1 MITEEESATGSD
13 EGENYFVAMTDMMVG
28 VLFIFILMLMAF
40 ALDFRRTTDKQED
53 ALLVAQQVAAKLDT
67 LQADMQ
73 RQMTQLDRTQQDR
86 RKLLLD
92 IREQLAAEGLS
103 VQIDEASGVLRLT
116 EDAVRFA
123 PNRSDLVDRNK
134 ENVGKIARVLD
145 RVLPGY
151 VGCGSAWTPGCTNG
165 EHASLETLF
174 IEGHT
179 DTTGTDAENWR
190 LSTERAVA
198 TFRELIAVAA
208 VGAAIEPFGDTMPG
222 KELRD
227 RFLSF
232 ALKLLG
238 DPRVN
243 ALRWQGCLKA
253 RDIACRWLTEQS
265 LRQFFEVVD
274 HVARPEHWNYRHAF
288 WNALYEKNYIY
299 DAWVVFDR
307 YGAAEARRMFQGKI
321 SFATFNETVQQ
332 GHAVLLLRIGSLII
346 AEWSHTGSCRIWDTS
361 KGESG
366 PQLYKN
372 RYRKVEL
379 QAQVNPEGVFGHYNP
394 TGYFWQRKIA
404 EYLRSRCNIVL
415 YQTITKYANAIAFRI
430 SDHR

>member
-1 MITEEESATGSD
+1 MALAFQAGRFLCATCRSRPGKKC
-13 EGENYFVAMTDMMVG
+13 GAPFVSLQRSSCSVQS
-28 VLFIFILMLMAF
+28 
-40 ALDFRRTTDKQED
+40 FRCP
-53 ALLVAQQVAAKLDT
+53 
-67 LQADMQ
+67 
-73 RQMTQLDRTQQDR
+73 DRTGANCGDR
-86 RKLLLD
+86 PSPRRDAGRNSPFCRRSRKRRWVSRRGLPQRPQESSRD
-92 IREQLAAEGLS
+92 QRSGNSARNRIWNANEIRFEN
-103 VQIDEASGVLRLT
+103 LR
-116 EDAVRFA
+116 
-123 PNRSDLVDRNK
+123 
-134 ENVGKIARVLD
+134 
-145 RVLPGY
+145 
-151 VGCGSAWTPGCTNG
+151 
-165 EHASLETLF
+165 
-174 IEGHT
+174 
-179 DTTGTDAENWR
+179 
-190 LSTERAVA
+190 A
-198 TFRELIAVAA
+198 TA

-265 LRQFFEVVD
+265 LRQFFEVVG

-372 RYRKVEL
+372 RYRKAEL

-404 EYLRSRCNIVL
+404 DYLRSRCNIVL
-415 YQTITKYANAIAFRI
+415 YQTDYQVR
-430 SDHR
+430 

>member
-1 MITEEESATGSD
+1 MKYASKNLRAT
-13 EGENYFVAMTDMMVG
+13 
-28 VLFIFILMLMAF
+28 
-40 ALDFRRTTDKQED
+40 
-53 ALLVAQQVAAKLDT
+53 
-67 LQADMQ
+67 
-73 RQMTQLDRTQQDR
+73 
-86 RKLLLD
+86 
-92 IREQLAAEGLS
+92 
-103 VQIDEASGVLRLT
+103 
-116 EDAVRFA
+116 
-123 PNRSDLVDRNK
+123 
-134 ENVGKIARVLD
+134 
-145 RVLPGY
+145 
-151 VGCGSAWTPGCTNG
+151 
-165 EHASLETLF
+165 
-174 IEGHT
+174 
-179 DTTGTDAENWR
+179 
-190 LSTERAVA
+190 
-198 TFRELIAVAA
+198 A

-265 LRQFFEVVD
+265 LRQFFEVVG

-372 RYRKVEL
+372 RYRKAEL

-404 EYLRSRCNIVL
+404 DYLRSSCNIVL
-415 YQTITKYANAIAFRI
+415 YKTDYQVR
-430 SDHR
+430 